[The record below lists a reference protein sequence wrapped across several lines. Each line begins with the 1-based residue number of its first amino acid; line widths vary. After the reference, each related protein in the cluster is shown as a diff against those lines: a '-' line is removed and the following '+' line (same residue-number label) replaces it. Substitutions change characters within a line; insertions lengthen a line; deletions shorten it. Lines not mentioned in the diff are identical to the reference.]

1 VDRSLHAALDKY
13 AFFGVTGSLDTLTN
27 LIQRLEASNKYR
39 QDNCMNVWKQT
50 REGSLM
56 YVESDLPY
64 KETNVNWP
72 SSSEYLRFQ
81 CSIRISG
88 VPDQSVLTV
97 YNKVVRSQSQDLY
110 DWVRSY
116 FTTVTCKRGFPLNPL
131 LVILNAESKFRRH
144 LREVPA
150 PPTLPGDVMELM
162 SKTLQ
167 LLELIYWDPIAR
179 LGTPEMIG
187 FPMTPPWFLSRLLQ
201 IWLGIRDGDSD
212 DVPTL
217 QQG

>member
-1 VDRSLHAALDKY
+1 M
-13 AFFGVTGSLDTLTN
+13 T
-27 LIQRLEASNKYR
+27 
-39 QDNCMNVWKQT
+39 VWKQT

-97 YNKVVRSQSQDLY
+97 YNKVVECQSQDLY

-187 FPMTPPWFLSRLLQ
+187 FPMVV
-201 IWLGIRDGDSD
+201 D
-212 DVPTL
+212 DAAMVPQSAPTDMAGNKRWR
-217 QQG
+217 QRRRPDTSARVRYCYWAQRSQWRRMRIK